1 MRKEELKEGDMLWM
15 RDNWVF
21 IYDRLEPADNPFRHE
36 CAIVYKAVIH
46 LREDSRIGHYVSIP
60 LQPTRGI
67 GYFSDARNLR
77 FATNYEKEIFY
88 DELRIRG
95 FVYNEETKR
104 VEKIQ

>member
-15 RDNWVF
+15 RDNWIF
-21 IYDRLEPADNPFRHE
+21 IYDSLAPTPVLGHNDV
-36 CAIVYKAVIH
+36 IIYKAVIH
-46 LREDSRIGHYVSIP
+46 LREDGRIGHYVSIP
-60 LQPTRGI
+60 PQPSRGI

-77 FATNYEKEIFY
+77 LATNYEKETFY

>member
-1 MRKEELKEGDMLWM
+1 MMKEELKEGDMLWM
-15 RDNWVF
+15 RDNWIF
-21 IYDRLEPADNPFRHE
+21 IYDRLEPADNHD

-46 LREDSRIGHYVSIP
+46 LREDDRIGHYVSIP
-60 LQPTRGI
+60 PQPSRGI

-77 FATNYEKEIFY
+77 LATNYEKEIFY
-88 DELRIRG
+88 YELRIRG

>member
-1 MRKEELKEGDMLWM
+1 MNREELKEGDMLWM
-15 RDNWVF
+15 HDNWIF
-21 IYDRLEPADNPFRHE
+21 IYDRLEPAVNDN

-46 LREDSRIGHYVSIP
+46 LREDGRLGHYVSIP
-60 LQPTRGI
+60 LQPSRGI
-67 GYFSDARNLR
+67 GFFSEAKNLR